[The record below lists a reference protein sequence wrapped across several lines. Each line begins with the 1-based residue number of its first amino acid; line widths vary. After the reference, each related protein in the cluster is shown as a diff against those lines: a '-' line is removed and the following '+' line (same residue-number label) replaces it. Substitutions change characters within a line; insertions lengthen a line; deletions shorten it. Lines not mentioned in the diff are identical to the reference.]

1 MGHGHGAPPDEGRG
15 VSQVHAVSS
24 EPVGLATHGL
34 DLDRVGHRVPLRDAL
49 RRRYTGRYPIDPFGG
64 DPLVQDFAV
73 PTAEL
78 AVSLDVEN
86 VERIPSSGP
95 AVLIANRG
103 FGLAEPAVLSV
114 GVRRDLARRLRV
126 VGLPEI
132 PGLFRLGT
140 KLGMIKGHAG
150 DLRAVLRAGHL
161 AAVPLGPTG
170 LRCRAGALPPTELLT
185 AVLGFRVI
193 PVAVVPRGPLG
204 LPARSWRVIVGEHLE
219 LDDAFGAGDPLG
231 AAELAELAR
240 RAVQQ
245 LIDGR

>member
-1 MGHGHGAPPDEGRG
+1 MSP
-15 VSQVHAVSS
+15 VHAVAS

-49 RRRYTGRYPIDPFGG
+49 RRRYTGQFPIDPFGG

-73 PTAEL
+73 PVAEL
-78 AVSLDVEN
+78 AVSVDVEN
-86 VERIPSSGP
+86 VENIPSSGP

-103 FGLAEPAVLSV
+103 FGVAEPAVLSV
-114 GVRRDLARRLRV
+114 GVRRDRSRRLRV
-126 VGLPEI
+126 VGMPELP
-132 PGLFRLGT
+132 GVFRLGT

-185 AVLGFRVI
+185 AVVGYRVI
-193 PVAVVPRGPLG
+193 PVAVIPEGPLG
-204 LPARSWRVIVGEHLE
+204 LPARSWRVIVGEHVE
-219 LDDAFGAGDPLG
+219 LDDVFGAGDPLG

-240 RAVQQ
+240 QAVQE